1 MIKVFKQVARQP
13 YEHVLY
19 TLWCMD
25 KDFPQVQ
32 NQIKNQIGTQLW
44 NQVGTQVRNQIW
56 AQTGNDK

>member
-25 KDFPQVQ
+25 KGFLQVQ
-32 NQIKNQIGTQLW
+32 NQIKNQISLDQIRS
-44 NQVGTQVRNQIW
+44 QVRNQVRV
-56 AQTGNDK
+56 QTGDDK